1 MAEIDKNF
9 MSTYQKVATHDGDSE
24 PIQIWAKDSDS
35 YGGVGTDKL
44 GIWGSV
50 VAVDFDICVA
60 DGACVDACPVDVF
73 DWIDT
78 PNHPASDTKAIGV
91 REPDC
96 IVCRAC
102 EEVCPV
108 DAILIT
114 DPGDID
120 SGATSESGSEEP
132 KEETPTAAS
141 TAPIAT
147 VSGPQMPLTPV
158 METKPHSYTG
168 YKQNSYCLKCGKYTF
183 HWHGASPNNPDL
195 YPDYECKECGYVRKI
210 KIA

>member
-1 MAEIDKNF
+1 MSEIDKNF

-24 PIQIWAKDSDS
+24 PIQIWAKDADA

-78 PNHPASDTKAIGV
+78 PNHPASETKAIGA

-120 SGATSESGSEEP
+120 SESSSESGSEEV
-132 KEETPTAAS
+132 KEELS
-141 TAPIAT
+141 LI
-147 VSGPQMPLTPV
+147 
-158 METKPHSYTG
+158 H
-168 YKQNSYCLKCGKYTF
+168 
-183 HWHGASPNNPDL
+183 
-195 YPDYECKECGYVRKI
+195 I
-210 KIA
+210 